1 MIFLPNDEAVILVV
15 DAIIGSDSK
24 LLPMLLK
31 FLPFKILLLPGAM
44 LCQMMT
50 LAAEIGHLDTLNELL
65 QNGCQFSMIT
75 LYPAAKSG
83 SIRAMCLN
91 KMDPN

>member
-50 LAAEIGHLDTLNELL
+50 LAAEIGHLDTLN
-65 QNGCQFSMIT
+65 GFRVKGI
-75 LYPAAKSG
+75 K
-83 SIRAMCLN
+83 
-91 KMDPN
+91 PNDKRNCWCPWYVDLV